1 MKYLRTLPIMLS
13 CFIAAVS
20 VQAMDGSVK
29 NTDPQD
35 GKRARRV
42 QIQVPDGYVPSTKM
56 KEKKPS
62 SAAASSSMDMMRST
76 LGAAASSSMDMMR
89 STLGAA
95 AAPSP
100 MDTDPVLAEFEK
112 KQTAIES
119 TFDRA
124 QILYHERNYDDLI
137 AVLGEVQILLISHL
151 ECEEDFFAKYNQY
164 ASLHR
169 TIQNDRDVPTLIRYR
184 SAFLRGVLIFHER
197 AENTQKEDLAGIFK
211 GLIQSEM
218 PIPRKLSD
226 GTEMKLIRSQ
236 SEFMLALMIAEGK
249 APSEYVRYIRSGCLR
264 EALNG
269 VDSSTFPYGDALER
283 ARYYLNG
290 LGASTKEIGASTVIR

>member
-13 CFIAAVS
+13 CFIAAAS
-20 VQAMDGSVK
+20 VQAMEGTTKD
-29 NTDPQD
+29 TDLQD

-76 LGAAASSSMDMMR
+76 LGAAA
-89 STLGAA
+89 
-95 AAPSP
+95 APSP

-124 QILYHERNYDDLI
+124 QTLYHERNYDDLI
-137 AVLGEVQILLISHL
+137 AVLGEVQSLLISHL

-218 PIPRKLSD
+218 PIPRKMSD
-226 GTEMKLIRSQ
+226 GNEMKLIRSQ